1 MAVEGATAASMERS
15 KDSSTAALVRR
26 LVRTTLTRRGA
37 RDASEADVDRVY
49 RYALRVVG
57 SSLHASVG
65 PDENA
70 AADAIRR
77 RLSRE
82 GKPAGAGV
90 AFAELHR
97 RLAQQPGL
105 NARWALLHTLLRVA
119 ENAGAGNESAIVSP
133 GADAAAA
140 ALLANPLSAA
150 AERGGRVGGGGPDDV
165 VPGLARAAGPGLG
178 ALAERRVQRA
188 VILTG
193 RLRPAVAAIAL
204 VLSLIHI

>member
-1 MAVEGATAASMERS
+1 MAVEGASAASMERS
-15 KDSSTAALVRR
+15 KDSNTAALVRR

-57 SSLHASVG
+57 SSLHASVE

-82 GKPAGAGV
+82 GKPAAAGV
-90 AFAELHR
+90 EFAELHR

-105 NARWALLHTLLRVA
+105 NSRWALLHTLLRIA
-119 ENAGAGNESAIVSP
+119 ENAAAENAAVSLP
-133 GADAAAA
+133 GGADAAAA
-140 ALLANPLSAA
+140 ALLATPLSASA
-150 AERGGRVGGGGPDDV
+150 
-165 VPGLARAAGPGLG
+165 
-178 ALAERRVQRA
+178 
-188 VILTG
+188 
-193 RLRPAVAAIAL
+193 
-204 VLSLIHI
+204 